1 MRKSQSLQPL
11 PLPSS
16 LLQRDE
22 GLSLLI
28 PNGTL
33 TTGTPEP
40 KAVLWL
46 PIVSSGS
53 WEQGRGLGLPQPAR
67 AGESPLGR
75 SVRPLPRRHRHR
87 NLLQSPN
94 GFEGAFSK
102 CSKACGWREKPL
114 FFRLC
119 FHFITQL
126 LNFVV
131 KYISIWNQTPTFIT
145 FPYIFCLEKR
155 ELPHQNQFTWW
166 IWFGI
171 CNPPWGNNA
180 VRGT

>member
-1 MRKSQSLQPL
+1 MALRP
-11 PLPSS
+11 P
-16 LLQRDE
+16 D
-22 GLSLLI
+22 
-28 PNGTL
+28 
-33 TTGTPEP
+33 
-40 KAVLWL
+40 
-46 PIVSSGS
+46 
-53 WEQGRGLGLPQPAR
+53 AR
-67 AGESPLGR
+67 ATGCALAAHCQQWQLGARQRFVFAPGASAWESPLGR

-87 NLLQSPN
+87 NLLHSPN

-102 CSKACGWREKPL
+102 CSRARGWREKTL
-114 FFRLC
+114 FFKLC

-131 KYISIWNQTPTFIT
+131 KYISIWKQTPTFIT
-145 FPYIFCLEKR
+145 FPYIFCLETR